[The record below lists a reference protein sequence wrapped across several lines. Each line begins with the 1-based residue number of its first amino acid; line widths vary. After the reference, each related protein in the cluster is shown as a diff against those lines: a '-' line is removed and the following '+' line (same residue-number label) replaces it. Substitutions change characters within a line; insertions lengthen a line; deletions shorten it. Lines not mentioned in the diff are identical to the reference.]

1 MFKNENSIKMF
12 ANIMSYTETCN
23 RYSINKFESI
33 KKLVNGEP
41 YIFDELDKLKPAA

>member
-23 RYSINKFESI
+23 RYSIMMN
-33 KKLVNGEP
+33 
-41 YIFDELDKLKPAA
+41 